1 MRNLVLAALIAGTSL
16 AGCTTDTEVT
26 VGWNF
31 THLETNAVRSCPT
44 GFATAAVVAQPVNTS
59 NHRGFGTTIVT
70 LFDCADGQGKI
81 SLPDDIYLVW
91 VEIENDSGSS
101 QYAQSE
107 AHYIDTL
114 DGDQAFDVEI
124 LDDGGYFFLTWDLV
138 DATTNAP
145 LSCREA
151 GADGSGFVE
160 TISTAMASPTDIV
173 TDKFT
178 CDDHY
183 GTTDPLLA
191 GNYVVSITAVR
202 NNAALGDPQNVQRS
216 IQAPNK
222 LTDLGNIIIPID

>member
-16 AGCTTDTEVT
+16 AGCTTDTVVT
-26 VGWNF
+26 VGWTF
-31 THLETNAVRSCPT
+31 THLETNAARSCPT
-44 GFATAAVVAQPVNTS
+44 GFATATIVSQPVDTR
-59 NHRGFGTTIVT
+59 NHRGVGATIVDK
-70 LFDCADGQGKI
+70 FDCASQQGTL
-81 SLPDDIYLVW
+81 SLPDGVYLVW
-91 VEIENDSGSS
+91 VEIENDSGTS

-107 AHYIDTL
+107 AHYIDTV

-160 TISTAMASPTDIV
+160 AISTDMASPTDII
-173 TDKFT
+173 TDQFT

-202 NNAALGDPQNVQRS
+202 DNARLGDPQNVQRS